1 MIYESG
7 LELIGNTPIV
17 KINKL
22 TDENDATVLAKM
34 ESFNLG
40 GSVKD
45 RMALFMIED
54 AEKSGR
60 LSKDKTLIEASSG
73 NTGIAMAMIA
83 GIKGYKITI
92 VIPEGVSIE
101 RRKLI
106 KFYGAELVLS
116 EGAKGTGGAV
126 ELKNKM
132 LLENTEKYIDLN
144 QFENLANIEAHYQTT
159 GKEIWEQTEGK
170 VDMIVMGLGTGGTGV
185 GVSKRIKEYNS
196 AVEIIGVLPELGTPI
211 QGLRNPKEMNPTK
224 LLDEKYFDE
233 IIEIEKEKFDDVLEV
248 SRELA
253 KKEGLLVGMSSGAAM
268 YVALEK
274 AREIGRE
281 KTIVVIL
288 PDTGERYLSTK
299 LFEC

>member
-1 MIYESG
+1 MIYENG
-7 LELIGNTPIV
+7 LELIGNTPII

-22 TDENDATVLAKM
+22 TEKNNATVLAKL
-34 ESFNLG
+34 ESYNLG

-45 RMALFMIED
+45 RMALYMIED
-54 AEKSGR
+54 AERSGK
-60 LSKDKTLIEASSG
+60 LTMNKNLIEASSG

-83 GIKGYKITI
+83 AIKGYKITI
-92 VIPEGVSIE
+92 VIPEGVSFE

-106 KFYGAELVLS
+106 KFYGAELILS
-116 EGAKGTGGAV
+116 KGLKGTGGAV
-126 ELKNKM
+126 ELKNEM
-132 LLENTEKYIDLN
+132 LFKNPRKYTDLN
-144 QFENLANIEAHYQTT
+144 QFENPANIEAHYQTT
-159 GKEIWEQTEGK
+159 GKEIWEQTQGK
-170 VDMIVMGLGTGGTGV
+170 VDIIVMGLGTGGTGV

-196 AVEIIGVLPELGTPI
+196 KVKVIGVLPELGTPI
-211 QGLRNPKEMNPTK
+211 QGLRNPKEINPTK

-233 IIEIEKEKFDDVLEV
+233 IIEIEKERFEDTLEV
-248 SRELA
+248 SRNLA

-274 AREIGRE
+274 AKQIGKE

-299 LFEC
+299 LFED

>member
-253 KKEGLLVGMSSGAAM
+253 K
-268 YVALEK
+268 
-274 AREIGRE
+274 
-281 KTIVVIL
+281 
-288 PDTGERYLSTK
+288 
-299 LFEC
+299 

>member
-1 MIYESG
+1 MIYKNG
-7 LELIGNTPIV
+7 LELIGNTPMV

-22 TDENDATVLAKM
+22 RGADGAMVLAKL

-40 GSVKD
+40 GSIKD

-54 AEKSGR
+54 AEVSGK
-60 LSKDKTLIEASSG
+60 LTKDKQIIEASSG

-83 GIKGYKITI
+83 GIKGYSITI
-92 VIPEGVSIE
+92 VMPESVSLE

-116 EGAKGTGGAV
+116 EGIKGTGGAV
-126 ELKNKM
+126 ELKNK
-132 LLENTEKYIDLN
+132 LLSEKPEKYLDLN
-144 QFENLANIEAHYQTT
+144 QFENEANIEAHYLTT

-170 VDMIVMGLGTGGTGV
+170 VDMIIMGLGTGGTGV

-196 AVEIIGVLPELGTPI
+196 EVKIVGVLPELGVPI
-211 QGLRNPKEMNPTK
+211 QGLRNPKEANPTK
-224 LLDEKYFDE
+224 LLDVKYFDE
-233 IIEIEKEKFDDVLEV
+233 IIEIEKDKFDDILEV
-248 SRELA
+248 SRNLA
-253 KKEGLLVGMSSGAAM
+253 RKEGLLVGMSSGAAM

-274 AREIGRE
+274 ARSLTNE
-281 KTIVVIL
+281 KTIVVIM

-299 LFEC
+299 LFEE